1 MKFTCNQ
8 QILSK
13 AINTVSKAV
22 TNRTTIPI
30 LKGILLKAKD
40 GKLILTASDLDLS
53 IERIIDADVSVE
65 GEIVVLSKLFSE
77 IIRKLPNENITF
89 DLQEG
94 NTLIITCSSSQFN
107 IVCFPSDEFPN
118 IGTVDAN
125 EKINLNRELF
135 KEMIRKTAFAASLDE
150 SKGVIVGVLIELQEN
165 YLNMVALDGFRMA
178 VLKEEMKNEG
188 EKKIIISSKILN
200 EISKIIS
207 EVEDE
212 DLDII
217 LDQKKA
223 IIILE
228 GTRIVLRLLEGEFIK
243 YRDIIPKENKTTVT
257 LNRGDFL
264 ESIERASLFAK
275 EGKNNLV
282 RLSLSDNLMNIT
294 SRSEEG
300 NVKEEVIISKN
311 GESLDIGFN
320 SKYLIDVLK
329 VIDEDEIL
337 LELNSSISPCL
348 VKPVMGNHFTYL
360 ILPVRLTTN

>member
-8 QILSK
+8 QILTK

-53 IERIIDADVSVE
+53 IEKVIEANIIEE
-65 GEIVVLSKLFSE
+65 GEIVVLSKLFGE
-77 IIRKLPNENITF
+77 IIRKLPNENINF

-94 NTLIITCSSSQFN
+94 NTLVMECSTSQFN

-118 IGTVDAN
+118 IGVVEATG
-125 EKINLNRELF
+125 KIALNRELF
-135 KEMIRKTAFAASLDE
+135 KEMIRKTAFAASVDE

-178 VLKEEMKNEG
+178 VLKEEMKNAE

-200 EISKIIS
+200 EINKIIS
-207 EVEDE
+207 EVDDE
-212 DLDII
+212 DLYII
-217 LDQKKA
+217 LDNKKA
-223 IIILE
+223 VIILE
-228 GTRIVLRLLEGEFIK
+228 GTKIVLRLLEGEFIK
-243 YRDIIPKENKTTVT
+243 YRDIIPKESKTTVT
-257 LNRGDFL
+257 LNRGDLL

-282 RLSLSDNLMNIT
+282 KLSISGNMMNIT

-300 NVKEEVIISKN
+300 NVKEEVIISTT
-311 GESLDIGFN
+311 GEGLDIGFN

-329 VIDEDEIL
+329 VIEDDQIMF
-337 LELNSSISPCL
+337 ELNSSISPCL
-348 VKPVMGNHFTYL
+348 VKPVHGNKFTYL

>member
-40 GKLILTASDLDLS
+40 NNLILTASDLDLS
-53 IERIIDADVSVE
+53 IEKIIDAHVSEE
-65 GEIVVLSKLFSE
+65 GEIVVLSKLFGE
-77 IIRKLPNENITF
+77 IIRKLPNEDITIELKEENNITI
-89 DLQEG
+89 E
-94 NTLIITCSSSQFN
+94 CSTSQFN

-118 IGTVDAN
+118 IG
-125 EKINLNRELF
+125 EIEEQSKLILNRELF
-135 KEMIRKTAFAASLDE
+135 KEMIRKTSFAASLDE
-150 SKGVIVGVLIELQEN
+150 SKGVIVGVLIELKEN
-165 YLNMVALDGFRMA
+165 SLNMIALDGFRMA
-178 VLKEEMKNEG
+178 VVKEEMRNSED
-188 EKKIIISSKILN
+188 KKIIITSKILN

-207 EVEDE
+207 EVED
-212 DLDII
+212 DDVGII
-217 LDQKKA
+217 LDNKKA
-223 IIILE
+223 VVTLK

-243 YRDIIPKENKTTVT
+243 YQDIIPKECKTTVV

-282 RLSLSDNLMNIT
+282 KLSLEDNNMIIT

-300 NVKEEVIISKN
+300 NVKEDVMVSTE
-311 GESLDIGFN
+311 GENLDIGFN

-329 VIDEDEIL
+329 VIDDDNIK
-337 LELNSSISPCL
+337 LELNTSISPCL
-348 VKPVMGNHFTYL
+348 VKPIEGDRFVYL
-360 ILPVRLTTN
+360 ILPVRLSGN

>member
-30 LKGILLKAKD
+30 LKGILLKVKE

-53 IERIIDADVSVE
+53 IERIIDADVLVE

-125 EKINLNRELF
+125 ERLTLNRELF

-178 VLKEEMKNEG
+178 VLKEEMKNAG

-212 DLDII
+212 DLDVI

-311 GESLDIGFN
+311 GESMDIGFN

-329 VIDEDEIL
+329 VIEEDEIL